1 MSCASLRLKH
11 MTDNADKRNEAHDRK
26 CHNISPFCYGLLLDL
41 VYICQ
46 SYRKNTSDSLIML
59 LIIIIH
65 YNNGDKTTSGLSAVL
80 FFGLLFSKISNI
92 ESKYH
97 EKDTRNNPRN
107 RQTQHTTFSQHNV
120 RFYGRHVES

>member
-46 SYRKNTSDSLIML
+46 SYRKNTSDRL
-59 LIIIIH
+59 LAHIVDNYAVDNIIIH
-65 YNNGDKTTSGLSAVL
+65 SNNGDKTTSGISAVL
-80 FFGLLFSKISNI
+80 FLDCCSARSA
-92 ESKYH
+92 
-97 EKDTRNNPRN
+97 T
-107 RQTQHTTFSQHNV
+107 
-120 RFYGRHVES
+120 